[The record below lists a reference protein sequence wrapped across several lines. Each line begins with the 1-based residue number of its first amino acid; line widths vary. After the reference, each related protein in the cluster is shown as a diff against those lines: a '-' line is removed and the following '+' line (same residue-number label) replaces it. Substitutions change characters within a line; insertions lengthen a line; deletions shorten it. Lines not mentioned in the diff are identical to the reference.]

1 MSMKKSD
8 LDKQLG
14 QKIGGRMK
22 ATAIPTRFAQ
32 GAADTPDR
40 REQRRRDAEA
50 GLVAFAST
58 LPTPLVERLRERSTG
73 HPGGINGLL
82 AELLEKA
89 LR

>member
-1 MSMKKSD
+1 MKKSD

-22 ATAIPTRFAQ
+22 ATASPTRFAQ

-50 GLVAFAST
+50 GLIPFACKRP
-58 LPTPLVERLRERSTG
+58 LPLVERLRDRSTG